1 MNKSNEVFLRKNQF
15 LNHAK
20 SKLPL
25 CIYEF
30 KYLKQFRYQMYI
42 NILLRPLCWWVSLAL
57 RLKLRFSE
65 VGRAE
70 MEKTILVSIFL
81 CIYGRLQI
89 MQNDYQYYTRIEV
102 RLVVVNHIFCQIC
115 KVPFQSIFSIYKTMD
130 YLGAIP
136 QYFLVFQIYSKH
148 QINLKTFQIL

>member
-1 MNKSNEVFLRKNQF
+1 
-15 LNHAK
+15 
-20 SKLPL
+20 
-25 CIYEF
+25 
-30 KYLKQFRYQMYI
+30 MYI

-89 MQNDYQYYTRIEV
+89 MQNDYSYYTRIEV
-102 RLVVVNHIFCQIC
+102 RLAVVNHIFCQIC
-115 KVPFQSIFSIYKTMD
+115 KGPFKVYIYKTMD

-136 QYFLVFQIYSKH
+136 YYFFSFPNICSKH
-148 QINLKTFQIL
+148 QINLKTFSNSINIHCIIF

>member
-1 MNKSNEVFLRKNQF
+1 
-15 LNHAK
+15 
-20 SKLPL
+20 
-25 CIYEF
+25 
-30 KYLKQFRYQMYI
+30 MYI

-89 MQNDYQYYTRIEV
+89 MQNDYYTRIEV
-102 RLVVVNHIFCQIC
+102 RWVNHVLSH
-115 KVPFQSIFSIYKTMD
+115 KVLLTNYIQKATD
-130 YLGAIP
+130 
-136 QYFLVFQIYSKH
+136 
-148 QINLKTFQIL
+148 LKK

>member
-1 MNKSNEVFLRKNQF
+1 
-15 LNHAK
+15 
-20 SKLPL
+20 
-25 CIYEF
+25 
-30 KYLKQFRYQMYI
+30 MYI

-89 MQNDYQYYTRIEV
+89 MQNDYSYYTRIEV
-102 RLVVVNHIFCQIC
+102 RLAVVNHIFCQIC
-115 KVPFQSIFSIYKTMD
+115 KVPYKV
-130 YLGAIP
+130 YLQNNGP

-148 QINLKTFQIL
+148 QINLKTFSNSINIHRIIF